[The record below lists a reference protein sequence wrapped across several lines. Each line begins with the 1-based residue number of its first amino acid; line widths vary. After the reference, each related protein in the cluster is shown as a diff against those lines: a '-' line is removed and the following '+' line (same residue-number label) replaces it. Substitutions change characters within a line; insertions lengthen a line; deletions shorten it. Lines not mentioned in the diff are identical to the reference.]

1 MATDPQAATQAT
13 PQATPGAAREGL
25 RLRDRP
31 EFNRKEPPLTMRGED
46 LVKDAVSQMASK
58 NFGSVIIVDGQE
70 KVVGVVTERDILKR
84 LVDKNK
90 DPATTKLSE
99 IMTENPRT
107 ARADD
112 DMLEWL
118 RMMSNERF
126 RRLPVVDDEGKI
138 LTVLTQGD
146 FVSYTWP
153 DLIQQASQLGKAT
166 ILRNFPL
173 VLIGGALLIY
183 PLIVAVA
190 FGLIG

>member
-1 MATDPQAATQAT
+1 MATDAQAATQAT
-13 PQATPGAAREGL
+13 PNAAREGL

-31 EFNRKEPPLTMRGED
+31 EFDRKEPPLTMRGD
-46 LVKDAVSQMASK
+46 GLVKDAVAEMAAK
-58 NFGSVIIVDGQE
+58 NFGSVIIVDADE
-70 KVVGVVTERDILKR
+70 RVKGVVTERDILKR

-99 IMTENPRT
+99 IMTADPRT

-126 RRLPVVDDEGKI
+126 RRLPVVDDDGKI
-138 LTVLTQGD
+138 VTVLTQGD

-166 ILRNFPL
+166 IMRNFPL

-190 FGLIG
+190 FGLLG

>member
-1 MATDPQAATQAT
+1 MATDAAAATQT
-13 PQATPGAAREGL
+13 NPSRAREGL

-31 EFNRKEPPLTMRGED
+31 EFSRKEPPLTMRGD
-46 LVKDAVSQMASK
+46 GLVKDAVAEMAAK
-58 NFGSVIIVDGQE
+58 NFGSVIIVDADE

-84 LVDKNK
+84 LVNENR
-90 DPATTKLSE
+90 DPAKTKLSD

-112 DMLEWL
+112 DMLMWL

-126 RRLPVVDDEGKI
+126 RRLPVVDEEGKI

-166 ILRNFPL
+166 IMRNFPL
-173 VLIGGALLIY
+173 VLIGGALLVY
-183 PLIVAVA
+183 PLIVAIA
-190 FGLIG
+190 FGLLG